1 MDLGLLIFIGFTGFA
16 VFVGAVV
23 IKRILSAHHEVQHRG
38 DTLAPT
44 AARHGLTFRELKVD
58 EDHAEPLLARTLFV
72 FAYGEPA
79 TVMSGTHDGLR
90 LDVFES
96 VFRRGGRI
104 AHHRAQLAF
113 VFSSPTPRWPR
124 LVIQSEWSASE
135 PKDTDASL
143 ADVTNVELE
152 LEAFEEEYT
161 VAARSPAEAKRLV
174 TPALQQGLLALVKEG
189 VPVTI
194 ESFEDRVVLWR
205 EEETVDGPRFE
216 NLLLLAAR
224 VRRLLEA
231 SQTRWPWAKCSAAS

>member
-1 MDLGLLIFIGFTGFA
+1 MDLGLVLFFGLSGVVVFIGA
-16 VFVGAVV
+16 VA
-23 IKRILSAHHEVQHRG
+23 IKRIISSHHEVQHRG

-44 AARHGLTFRELKVD
+44 AARHGLTFRTLAVD

-72 FAYGEPA
+72 CEYGEPA
-79 TVMSGTHDGLR
+79 SVMSGTHDGVR

-96 VFRRGGRI
+96 VFRRGGRT

-113 VFSSPTPRWPR
+113 VFSSPGPRWPR
-124 LVIQSEWSASE
+124 LVIQAGWSASE
-135 PKDTDASL
+135 PKDTDPSL

-174 TPALQQGLLALVKEG
+174 TPALQEGLLALVKEG
-189 VPVTI
+189 VPVTL
-194 ESFEDRVVLWR
+194 EAFEDRVVIWR

-224 VRRLLEA
+224 VRRLLEVG
-231 SQTRWPWAKCSAAS
+231 